1 MTLLKVSVNDIGI
14 TAVEGD
20 TIRIYSPRFREW
32 DKKIISTA
40 PLNIRLD
47 KKGVGSKE
55 VAPGDM
61 RVEFRCRNFKDSRVF
76 PVVVPD
82 SREAVD
88 LVDLLRGSFTFTE
101 PVVSE
106 VGRIR
111 DDVRKISEEVGDS
124 RRTVEKIKTQIT
136 SDANKSSSSKSSSE
150 TAAQKALQSEK
161 LAKEYSSGAKD
172 SESAAQVAQEAAE
185 AARDAAQKSEQSA
198 AGHAKTAAQSVEQA
212 AIHEQGAKAAQSGVT
227 DALNGAKDARTG
239 AEKAR
244 DEARQAAEAATVGI
258 KPDSVQ
264 KSMLAV
270 DLRGEIDA
278 KADSVTVEKR
288 LGAKADLSAVDEKI
302 RAIPKPVNTWAELQ
316 GKPTKFPPESHKHK
330 ITDVTGLQDALGE
343 KTTKAYVDGK
353 LQSLPKPATSWSE
366 IAGKPSVFRPKS
378 HTHGIREVSGL
389 DAALQNKASGLD
401 MDRLKSEVAALRTQ
415 IPAKRIEVVSKLP
428 SRQDPNTIYFEEA

>member
-47 KKGVGSKE
+47 KKGMGSKE

-82 SREAVD
+82 SREAID

-136 SDANKSSSSKSSSE
+136 SDANKSSSAKSSSE

-172 SESAAQVAQEAAE
+172 SESAAQVAQAAAE
-185 AARDAAQKSEQSA
+185 LARDKALASEQA
-198 AGHAKTAAQSVEQA
+198 AGEHVKTASQSVEQA
-212 AIHEQGAKAAQSGVT
+212 AIHEQAAKAAQSGVT
-227 DALNGAKDARTG
+227 DALNGAKEARTG

-244 DEARQAAEAATVGI
+244 DEARQAAESAIKGI

-278 KADSVTVEKR
+278 KADSVTMEKQ
-288 LGAKADLSAVDEKI
+288 LEAKADLSVVDEKI

-316 GKPTKFPPESHKHK
+316 GKPSQFPPEAHKHK
-330 ITDVTGLQDALGE
+330 ITDVTGLQDALRE

-353 LQSLPKPATSWSE
+353 IRSLPKPA
-366 IAGKPSVFRPKS
+366 
-378 HTHGIREVSGL
+378 
-389 DAALQNKASGLD
+389 
-401 MDRLKSEVAALRTQ
+401 
-415 IPAKRIEVVSKLP
+415 
-428 SRQDPNTIYFEEA
+428 

>member
-47 KKGVGSKE
+47 KKGMGSKE

-124 RRTVEKIKTQIT
+124 RRIVEKIRTQIT
-136 SDANKSSSSKSSSE
+136 SDANKSSSAKSSSE

-185 AARDAAQKSEQSA
+185 LARDKALASERA
-198 AGHAKTAAQSVEQA
+198 AGEYAKTAAQSVEQA
-212 AIHEQGAKAAQSGVT
+212 AIHEQAAKVAQSGVT

-244 DEARQAAEAATVGI
+244 DEARQAAESAIVGI

-264 KSMLAV
+264 KSMLAE

-278 KADSVTVEKR
+278 KADKSTVEKQ
-288 LGAKADLSAVDEKI
+288 LGEKVNSADVDRKIGEIPRPTWEGLEGKPADFKPSAHTHATKEITGLDDALKEKADLSVVDERI
-302 RAIPKPVNTWAELQ
+302 RAIPKPVSTWEGLE
-316 GKPTKFPPESHKHK
+316 GKPAKFPPEAHAHG
-330 ITDVTGLQDALGE
+330 IGDVNGLLEQLRGKASESDVSALR
-343 KTTKAYVDGK
+343 ARMANLSFAVVD
-353 LQSLPKPATSWSE
+353 SLPSY
-366 IAGKPSVFRPKS
+366 
-378 HTHGIREVSGL
+378 
-389 DAALQNKASGLD
+389 
-401 MDRLKSEVAALRTQ
+401 
-415 IPAKRIEVVSKLP
+415 
-428 SRQDPNTIYFEEA
+428 PNHNTVYFVR